1 MTIVDAYIYLD
12 LMLDKAQ
19 QPYYTDSEKDI
30 FINLSIT
37 EFLNERY
44 SMMRANQ
51 DYSEMTGARE
61 SADQSSA
68 NVTVAGNYCE
78 ANTSYHHVT
87 YAHLN
92 GVECRIV
99 SDDELSA
106 LRASNNPFK
115 EINAFNPV
123 CATTTTASGVT
134 RLYFHYTP
142 SGGASPDFTAGDT
155 FGLRYLKHLNVS
167 DWNDIPEHYQHDILN
182 VVVRKMTANIESS
195 NYTVQ
200 AHEAQQ

>member
-1 MTIVDAYIYLD
+1 MTIADAYVYLD

-51 DYSEMTGARE
+51 DYSEITGARE
-61 SADQSSA
+61 SANDGSA
-68 NVTVAGNYCE
+68 LLTVADNFCE
-78 ANTSYHHVT
+78 WNDERYHHLT
-87 YAHLN
+87 FASLN

-99 SDDELSA
+99 SDDEMSA
-106 LRASNNPFK
+106 LKTTNNPFK
-115 EINAFNPV
+115 VISSDNPV
-123 CATTTTASGVT
+123 CAVTQQSGVQ
-134 RLYFHYTP
+134 RLYFSYNAL
-142 SGGASPDFTAGDT
+142 GGADPDFTAGDT
-155 FGLRYLKHLNVS
+155 FTIRYLKHLSVAYWS
-167 DWNDIPEHYQHDILN
+167 RIPEQYQHDILN

>member
-1 MTIVDAYIYLD
+1 MTIADAYDYLD
-12 LMLDKAQ
+12 LMLDKAD
-19 QPYYTDSEKDI
+19 QPFYTNNEKDI

-44 SMMRANQ
+44 ALMRANQ

-61 SADQSSA
+61 SASETSS
-68 NVTVAGNYCE
+68 NVTVAANYCE
-78 ANTSYHHVT
+78 FNTSYHHLT
-87 YAHLN
+87 YANVN

-99 SDDELSA
+99 SDDELAA
-106 LRASNNPFK
+106 LRTSNNPFK
-115 EINAFNPV
+115 EVNAFNPI
-123 CATTTTASGVT
+123 CATTTTVAGDT
-134 RLYFHYTP
+134 RLYFHFSP
-142 SGGASPDFTAGDT
+142 AGGVTPDFTSGDT

-167 DWNDIPEHYQHDILN
+167 DWDDIPEQYQHDILN
-182 VVVRKMTANIESS
+182 VVVRKMTANIEST